1 MALAQIVAI
10 KIEIAPSLENK
21 FSNRIKNTKSKTVAT
36 LDVNRYFQNFRYIP
50 SKSTTVENDLFH
62 SYYLYLN
69 K

>member
-1 MALAQIVAI
+1 MALAQMVAM
-10 KIEIAPSLENK
+10 KIEMAPSLENK

-50 SKSTTVENDLFH
+50 SKSTTGR
-62 SYYLYLN
+62 